1 MKRVINMMMR
11 KRKADRFG
19 TTALARNWAV
29 CCAAVGLLMS
39 SLHAFSASVSMTDI
53 DFSSLPGGKFEI
65 RMDFDGRPPEPQ
77 SYTIDK
83 PARIALDLLDVS
95 SQLDK
100 KKHTLAFDNAQS
112 VVVVE
117 SGGRTRVI
125 VNLVE
130 VAPYEAEVIGNQ
142 LVVSVGTG
150 ELPDYIKQGAGTFS
164 DMAARN
170 TRVPTDGSITDF
182 NFRRGENGEG
192 RIELDL
198 SNPMIDVDV
207 RLEGNTIKAAF
218 LDTSVPDTLQRRYDV
233 TDFATPVQQVDVA
246 LSGAQTTVSIKASG
260 DYDYLAYQADTHYV
274 ISVKPLTKAEVEEKN
289 KEFQF
294 VGEKLSLNFQDI
306 EVRAVLQL
314 IADFT
319 DLNLVA
325 SDTVSGRI
333 TLRLQNVPWDQA
345 LDLILKTKG
354 LDKRQIGN
362 VLMVAP
368 AAEIA
373 ERERQ
378 ELETL
383 QQLEE
388 LAPLQ
393 TEFIQVKYA
402 DAAEIFSLFN
412 SRGGSQNV
420 ATGNSQRD
428 GGRRNRDEGI
438 LSPRGTVIVDER
450 TNSLL
455 VTETA
460 EKLENLRRLIK
471 LIDIPVRQVMIEAR
485 IVIASTDFS
494 KELGVEWGG
503 AFIDVD
509 GNKQW
514 AGGGSTN
521 TVIEAQNG
529 DDITFP
535 DALAVDLGVTQQGTS
550 SIALGFLS
558 NDVLLN
564 AELSAIEAAGNG
576 EIVSQPKVITGDK
589 QQATIEQGT
598 QIPYQESSANGQTT
612 VEFEDAVLKLDVT
625 PQITPDDRIMMKLQI
640 NQDDVG
646 AFINGEFGSQ
656 IPTIDTT
663 QLNTEVLVGNGDTI
677 VLGGIFKMQEI
688 ISETKTPFFG
698 DLPVLGRL
706 FRKDAVRSEKTETLI
721 FITPRIVSDAILD

>member
-1 MKRVINMMMR
+1 MKRDSNMTR
-11 KRKADRFG
+11 LLVKGFLKRTG
-19 TTALARNWAV
+19 LARKWLAGSLIGLALPAV
-29 CCAAVGLLMS
+29 N
-39 SLHAFSASVSMTDI
+39 AFAVSMTDI

-65 RMDFDGRPPEPQ
+65 RMDFDGTPPEPQ
-77 SYTIDK
+77 AYTIDK
-83 PARIALDLLDVS
+83 PARIALDLVDVS
-95 SQLDK
+95 SRLDK

-130 VAPYEAEVIGNQ
+130 VAPYETRVLGNQ

-150 ELPDYIKQGAGTFS
+150 ELPDYIKQSTGTLS
-164 DMAARN
+164 TMARGETSAPV
-170 TRVPTDGSITDF
+170 TGSITDF
-182 NFRRGENGEG
+182 NFRRGEQGEG

-198 SNPMIDVDV
+198 SNPQIDVDV
-207 RLEGNTIKAAF
+207 RLEGNMIKVAF
-218 LDTSVPDTLQRRYDV
+218 LDTSVAEAMQRRYDV
-233 TDFATPVQQVDVA
+233 SDFATPVQMVDIDQT
-246 LSGAQTTVSIKASG
+246 GAQTSIAIKASG
-260 DYDYLAYQADTHYV
+260 DYDYLAYQADNAYV
-274 ISVKPLTKAEVEEKN
+274 VSVKPLTKQEAEEKK
-289 KEFQF
+289 KEFEF

-378 ELETL
+378 ELETN

-393 TEFIQVKYA
+393 TEFIRVKYA
-402 DAAEIFSLFN
+402 DASEIFALF
-412 SRGGSQNV
+412 SGGRSQGSGV
-420 ATGNSQRD
+420 ATGADQ
-428 GGRRNRDEGI
+428 GRGNTNNNNRQDSI

-471 LIDIPVRQVMIEAR
+471 LIDVPVRQVMIEAR

-494 KELGVEWGG
+494 KELGVQWGG
-503 AFIDVD
+503 AAVDID

-514 AGGGSTN
+514 SAGGSLN
-521 TVIEAQNG
+521 TITEVQNG
-529 DDITFP
+529 DPITFP
-535 DALAVDLGVTQQGTS
+535 DALNVDLGVTGNGTS
-550 SIALGFLS
+550 SIALGFLN
-558 NDVLLN
+558 NDVLIQ
-564 AELSAIEAAGNG
+564 AELSALESSGSG
-576 EIVSQPKVITGDK
+576 EVVSQPKVITGDK
-589 QQATIEQGT
+589 QQASIEQGT
-598 QIPYQESSANGQTT
+598 EIPYQESSASGETT
-612 VEFEDAVLKLDVT
+612 VSFKEAVLKLDVT
-625 PQITPDDRIMMKLQI
+625 PHITPDDRIQMKLTI

-646 AFINGEFGSQ
+646 QLINGEFGSQ

-663 QLNTEVLVGNGDTI
+663 QLDTEVLVGNGDTI
-677 VLGGIFKMQEI
+677 VLGGIFKMSEI
-688 ISETKTPFFG
+688 VSETKTPFLG
-698 DLPVLGRL
+698 DLPGIGRL
-706 FRKDAVRSEKTETLI
+706 FRKDVTNSQKTETLI
-721 FITPRIVSDAILD
+721 FITPRIVSDSLLD